1 MTVIGTKQSFS
12 YLNQNDRFKTL
23 SGSSEHQC
31 LLLGVERTKEE
42 GCISY
47 VFSRDLTEEGAF
59 RIFEEW
65 QSQEA
70 LDLHFASPHMAKF
83 QQALGGIG
91 IKEMAVKRYEVS
103 SVGPLGG

>member
-1 MTVIGTKQSFS
+1 MIVIAGAIRIEPSNAAKQSEAVTAAVEMM
-12 YLNQNDRFKTL
+12 QETL
-23 SGSSEHQC
+23 
-31 LLLGVERTKEE
+31 KEE

-47 VFSRDLTEEGAF
+47 VFSRDLTEAGAF

-70 LDLHFASPHMAKF
+70 LDLHFATPHMAKF
-83 QQALGGIG
+83 QKILGGVG
-91 IKEMAVKRYEVS
+91 IVEMAVKKYEIS